1 MKKFAGFTPQ
11 QQYTLL
17 SKQGYTGPAD
27 EASMEKFLVATPSA
41 AAKMGYYTKR
51 AQELLKKPM
60 MAGGGA
66 VAPTVTYS
74 VQPGYMTSGGTQ
86 RYNVMGS
93 DGKSAGEYNN
103 VFLAQSALKQLQ
115 TPAATPAATPAET
128 PRAPGVTYAENS
140 TTPTSTTPD
149 PKTNTA
155 TAPKP
160 DAGGTGEIWLN
171 EAQIRVANARSALNA
186 DPSNQAKMDELI
198 KAQTNLNS
206 AQQNYAARSIPT
218 SQELVGTALNDP
230 MSLVTQ
236 PEVTKIQTSPDQ
248 EVGADVGQVSGTA
261 PTASTTKVGT
271 AEQATA
277 PVMTPASLVDPNLV
291 AGQTPTATAQT
302 GTLSDQAQVNAAEGK
317 LSPEAM
323 AQAATLDPKFIDK
336 VASGQLQVGANELAT
351 AAGKNAQAIKAE
363 VAQSNGIAAVV
374 AEQGT
379 VKPEELPEPALI
391 KEEDMA
397 QAEAI
402 TASGLAPDAI
412 AVAARLEKFTVDN
425 ETLALAAQGD
435 VSALD
440 TVQGQLTELMK
451 SFNDGA
457 TPAWAAGAIRTAN
470 AAMAA
475 RGLGGSSMAG
485 AAVFQAAMESAL
497 PIAQQDAQVFQQM
510 NLTNLNNRQ
519 QVALANAAAQQG
531 LQLQNLNNEQQ
542 VALQNSANSFALQSQ
557 NLSNVQQ
564 TMLANAQIKAALQGQ
579 NLSNQQ
585 QSNIATAARFAEAAN
600 LNLNNR
606 QQVALQNNSNNLNIE
621 LANLNNK
628 QQAYI
633 ANAQIAAS
641 LQGKQIDNEQQ
652 AAIANAARYADAANI
667 TFTAEQQTA
676 LHNSELMK
684 TIGLAELNTKQATT
698 LQNAANLANMDM
710 ANLNNRQQAAVENA
724 KAFLQMDITNLSNEQ
739 QTELFNTQNMVQTM
753 FSDQAAENAA
763 KQFNAASENQVN
775 QFFAGLAES
784 VSRFN
789 ADQKNTIAQFDAGSE
804 NATEQFNSNMKSLRE
819 QFNAQNSLLIAQGN
833 ALWRQ
838 NISTLD
844 TAALNEANMIAAKV
858 ASGLT
863 ADGMAQFWQ
872 REKDL
877 MSYVFTAS
885 ENDANRNLS
894 LILGDK
900 EIEAKIAMQ
909 NAAFDFQDNI
919 AQGELIGNI
928 INSIF

>member
-1 MKKFAGFTPQ
+1 MAKKFLGFNPDQ
-11 QQYTLL
+11 KYTLL
-17 SKQGYTGPAD
+17 SKLGYDGPKD
-27 EASMEKFLVATPSA
+27 SKMMELYLNSNPSA
-41 AAKMGYYTKR
+41 AGRMSDYSKR
-51 AQELLKKPM
+51 AQEMLTGKPTA
-60 MAGGGA
+60 MAEGGA
-66 VAPTVTYS
+66 VAPAVTYS
-74 VQPGYMTSGGTQ
+74 LQPGYMTSGGTQ
-86 RYNVMGS
+86 RYVVMGS

-103 VFLAQSALKQLQ
+103 LFLAQAALKNLQ
-115 TPAATPAATPAET
+115 TPPVSNTTTPAAT
-128 PRAPGVTYAENS
+128 
-140 TTPTSTTPD
+140 TPTTTESTPEV
-149 PKTNTA
+149 A
-155 TAPKP
+155 TAPQTP
-160 DAGGTGEIWLN
+160 TPILPSTENFQSSQASLNDAQK
-171 EAQIRVANARSALNA
+171 AFA
-186 DPSNQAKMDELI
+186 DAQAKVTVNPTDQTAM
-198 KAQTNLNS
+198 TNLIGATTNLDTAKQAYNTVALPSS
-206 AQQNYAARSIPT
+206 AEA
-218 SQELVGTALNDP
+218 LGTALNNP
-230 MSLVTQ
+230 TSLVTK
-236 PEVTKIQTSPDQ
+236 PEVAKLETGPDKEIDASAGQ
-248 EVGADVGQVSGTA
+248 VGATA
-261 PTASTTKVGT
+261 PVTAKTTDS

-277 PVMTPASLVDPNLV
+277 PIMTPTSLMTPNLV

-302 GTLSDQAQVNAAEGK
+302 GTLSDQAQVDAAEGK

-323 AQAATLDPKFIDK
+323 AQAATVDPKFIDK
-336 VASGQLQVGANELAT
+336 VASGQLQVGANELTT
-351 AAGKNAQAIKAE
+351 AAGQNAQAIKAE

-379 VKPEELPEPALI
+379 VKPEELPAPALI

-397 QAEAI
+397 QAQAI

-606 QQVALQNNSNNLNIE
+606 QQVALQNNANNLNIE

-633 ANAQIAAS
+633 ANAQLAAS

-684 TIGLAELNTKQATT
+684 TVGLAELNTKQATT

-710 ANLNNRQQAAVENA
+710 ANLNNRQQAAVQNA
-724 KAFLQMDITNLSNEQ
+724 QAFLQVDMTNLNNEQ
-739 QTELFNTQNMVQTM
+739 QAELFNTQNMVQTM

-763 KQFNAASENQVN
+763 KQFNAASENQVT

-789 ADQKNTIAQFDAGSE
+789 ADQKNTMAQFNAGQE
-804 NATEQFNSNMKSLRE
+804 NTVEQFNASLQSQRD
-819 QFNAQNSLLIAQGN
+819 QFNAQNSLLIAQAN
-833 ALWRQ
+833 AQWRQ
-838 NISTLD
+838 NVSTLD
-844 TAALNEANMIAAKV
+844 TAAQNEANMLTAKAAT
-858 ASGLT
+858 GLT
-863 ADGMAQFWQ
+863 EAGMAQFWQ
-872 REKDL
+872 RERDL
-877 MSYVFTAS
+877 MSFAFQAS
-885 ENDANRNLS
+885 ENQAERDVNL
-894 LILGDK
+894 LLGDK
-900 EIEAKIAMQ
+900 KLELSYAEMDAADRAGKAALFTNVAMS
-909 NAAFDFQDNI
+909 ALKGI
-919 AQGELIGNI
+919 WG
-928 INSIF
+928 

>member
-1 MKKFAGFTPQ
+1 MAKKFLGFNPDQ
-11 QQYTLL
+11 QFTIL
-17 SKQGYTGPAD
+17 SKLGYQGPKD
-27 EASMEKFLVATPSA
+27 PKMMEAFVAATPSA
-41 AAKMGYYTKR
+41 AAKLGDYTKR
-51 AQELLKKPM
+51 AQELLNKPQMAEGGTVTTETTTTPPAVTIPTGTTAQENLDTAQKNYSDALWAATSNPSDENTQALVNAQANLVVAKKTYGVTEIPTT
-60 MAGGGA
+60 AETVGTAISTPQSVLTQATPSKVATTPEQFIAPTEGQVGEVAPITATTVGPAAQA
-66 VAPTVTYS
+66 VAPI
-74 VQPGYMTSGGTQ
+74 M
-86 RYNVMGS
+86 
-93 DGKSAGEYNN
+93 
-103 VFLAQSALKQLQ
+103 
-115 TPAATPAATPAET
+115 
-128 PRAPGVTYAENS
+128 
-140 TTPTSTTPD
+140 TPTS
-149 PKTNTA
+149 
-155 TAPKP
+155 
-160 DAGGTGEIWLN
+160 
-171 EAQIRVANARSALNA
+171 
-186 DPSNQAKMDELI
+186 
-198 KAQTNLNS
+198 
-206 AQQNYAARSIPT
+206 
-218 SQELVGTALNDP
+218 LVN
-230 MSLVTQ
+230 
-236 PEVTKIQTSPDQ
+236 
-248 EVGADVGQVSGTA
+248 
-261 PTASTTKVGT
+261 
-271 AEQATA
+271 
-277 PVMTPASLVDPNLV
+277 PNLV
-291 AGQTPTATAQT
+291 AGKTPTATAQT
-302 GTLSDQAQVNAAEGK
+302 GTLSEQAQVNAAEGK

-336 VASGQLQVGANELAT
+336 VASGQLQVGANELTT

-379 VKPEELPEPALI
+379 VKPEELPVPALI
-391 KEEDMA
+391 KEENMA
-397 QAEAI
+397 QAQAI

-425 ETLALAAQGD
+425 ETLALAAQGN

-606 QQVALQNNSNNLNIE
+606 QQVALQNNANNLNIE

-633 ANAQIAAS
+633 TNAQLAAS
-641 LQGKQIDNEQQ
+641 LQNKQIDNEQQ

-684 TIGLAELNTKQATT
+684 TVGLAELNTKQATT
-698 LQNAANLANMDM
+698 LQNAANLANIDM
-710 ANLNNRQQAAVENA
+710 ANLNNRQQAAVQNA
-724 KAFLQMDITNLSNEQ
+724 QAFLQVDMTNLNNAQ

-763 KQFNAASENQVN
+763 KQFNAASENQVT

-789 ADQKNTIAQFDAGSE
+789 ADQKNTMAQFNAGQE
-804 NATEQFNSNMKSLRE
+804 NTFEQFNASMQAQRD
-819 QFNAQNSLLIAQGN
+819 QFNAQNSLVIAQAN
-833 ALWRQ
+833 AQWRQ
-838 NISTLD
+838 NIATLD
-844 TAALNEANMIAAKV
+844 SAAENEAMMTNVKAAN
-858 ASGLT
+858 GLT
-863 ADGMAQFWQ
+863 AAALDQIWQ
-872 REKDL
+872 RERDL
-877 MSYVFTAS
+877 MSFAFSAS
-885 ENDANRNLS
+885 ENQAQRDVS
-894 LILGDK
+894 LLIADK
-900 EIEAKIAMQ
+900 EIQAKVDLQ
-909 NAAFDFQDNI
+909 NTQLDFQESAAK
-919 AQGELIGNI
+919 AQVFTSLIG
-928 INSIF
+928 SIFG